1 MGRHKNDTPRA
12 IDTDQL
18 PEEVA
23 DHVHEIQNAHARA
36 GGIILDSADVLVA
49 VGRMQAFQFVATV
62 GDVALAQNFLNIKKS
77 KGYVGIPYRDKDGK
91 SLTVRDLEEFCQVF
105 LGRSYKRC
113 FELAQNLELLGSS
126 LYEAAEQIGFRARD
140 YRALKA
146 LPADEQAIIKQ
157 AMETPD
163 REKVVEL
170 LQDMALKHK
179 EEKAAQ
185 AHEKENLIGDLE
197 ATRVLLDS
205 EKHDHQNTK
214 LDLQKA
220 VRRIKTLSAEEADK
234 ELRQEAALVAYEAE
248 VAVNGNLRAVCSTL
262 IEHAEQSGTDYRPFL
277 ASMVRHLE
285 TQLSALRDEFMLP
298 DAEGAEEFP
307 WIGVDLDA

>member
-1 MGRHKNDTPRA
+1 MGRHKNETPRA

-18 PEEVA
+18 HEDTAARVEEVVSTVSAA
-23 DHVHEIQNAHARA
+23 DALVMGATDALLAAGRIQ
-36 GGIILDSADVLVA
+36 GMIFMSTVSDVVI
-49 VGRMQAFQFVATV
+49 
-62 GDVALAQNFLNIKKS
+62 AQNYLTIKKS
-77 KGYVGIPYRDKDGK
+77 KGYIGLPYRNSEGK
-91 SLTVRDLEEFCQVF
+91 VETVSDLDEFCRAFFDKTYRRCQQLSENLQV
-105 LGRSYKRC
+105 LGT
-113 FELAQNLELLGSS
+113 E
-126 LYEAAEQIGFRARD
+126 LYEQAELIGFRARD
-140 YRALKA
+140 YQALKA

-163 REKVVEL
+163 REKVIEL

-179 EEKAAQ
+179 AEKADQ
-185 AHEKENLIGDLE
+185 AHENEGLRGDLE
-197 ATRVLLDS
+197 ATQRMLDE
-205 EKHDHQNTK
+205 EKTSHQESK
-214 LDLQKA
+214 LSLQRA
-220 VRRIKTLSAEEADK
+220 LRRIKTLSAEEADK